1 MKFELFLISSEE
13 NAHKEI
19 GFKDQMSQKRM
30 EKGRKDMIVG
40 KIANR
45 DNIGEKSIIEKKN
58 IYDLS
63 RGRFKMDTYEMH
75 VQRGENKLCLIHD
88 KWKITSLDLAKS
100 KKFGVWQSPKICPV

>member
-1 MKFELFLISSEE
+1 
-13 NAHKEI
+13 
-19 GFKDQMSQKRM
+19 MSQKRM

-45 DNIGEKSIIEKKN
+45 DNIGEKSITEKKN

-63 RGRFKMDTYEMH
+63 RGRFKKDTYEMH
-75 VQRGENKLCLIHD
+75 VQRGENKLCLIND

-100 KKFGVWQSPKICPV
+100 KNLGFGKVQKIGMSV